1 MTPAARE
8 RMQVRV
14 PLLFVSAGAWLLL
27 LVQPENASLSAHCAA
42 ATRWLS
48 VSPSSLALGWAL
60 MLAAMMLPLVIAP
73 ARHIRARSFPR
84 RRARALVLFLS
95 GYAVIWMLAGAILLA
110 AGLAVRLAAPE
121 SLLPA
126 VLVAVV
132 ALVWQC
138 SPVKQRCLNR
148 CHSHAELAA
157 FGAAADRD
165 SLRFGLTHGL
175 WCAGSCWA
183 LMLLPV
189 LLSRGH
195 LAVMASVSLLLFA
208 ERLDRPMPPAWRVR
222 LPHKALRIMIA
233 QACMRLQRGRYRAAP
248 NET

>member
-14 PLLFVSAGAWLLL
+14 PLLLISGAAWILLL
-27 LVQPENASLSAHCAA
+27 LQPDGTALSAHCIAA
-42 ATRWLS
+42 VRGLALN
-48 VSPSSLALGWAL
+48 PASLALGWAL

-73 ARHIRARSFPR
+73 ARHICARSFPR
-84 RRARALVLFLS
+84 RRTRAILLFLS

-110 AGLAVRLAAPE
+110 TGLWLRLATSE
-121 SLLPA
+121 SFLPA
-126 VLVAVV
+126 LLVATV

-148 CHSHAELAA
+148 CHAHAELAA
-157 FGAAADRD
+157 FGAAADKAAF
-165 SLRFGLTHGL
+165 RFGLAHGV

-189 LLSRGH
+189 LLARGH
-195 LAVMASVSLLLFA
+195 LAVMAVASLLLFA
-208 ERLDRPMPPAWRVR
+208 ERLDRPMVPAWRVR
-222 LPHKALRIMIA
+222 LPDKAARILVA
-233 QACMRLQRGRYRAAP
+233 QARMRLLRGRYRAAP